1 MRKKPRNS
9 LFTTLLILGL
19 ILPGLVGIFAVQAKA
34 IEEQTLNAQ
43 LSLQNGPT
51 PTPTLTLTNTPPP
64 SLTSTAL
71 PFTDPSFPLGLSS
84 IDLYAFIQA
93 PVGQVARPYVIL
105 TAFASIPR
113 TGSVEIRGFIN
124 SQEFIC
130 IESPCAVFLQSSTR
144 LIFRAYANTGESS
157 EEVVASVSVTQGL
170 SGYSVNI
177 DTVSQF
183 TSFTDS
189 CSSTWG
195 IRDEDNVSWDNFA
208 QFPFQLN
215 TNKTLHTL
223 TAQLIFHGIVD
234 AGDCPSGG
242 LSIGLDWP
250 TSCGLEKAS
259 SAVTAWQNQFDGH
272 IWLASRD
279 YGIPP
284 KILKTLI
291 EFESQFWPGN
301 ARFQLN
307 EIGLGQLNELG
318 VDVLLRRDPAI
329 YQQVCPSVM
338 ADCSRPYASLA
349 PELQRQIRG
358 AVVSLADATCAG
370 CENGINLDIAK
381 ESINLIA
388 SVVRANCQQVNEI
401 LRIPYLPDPDADA
414 AAATAAVATVVA
426 GGDSPTTDYE
436 DMWRFTLASYHSGIS
451 CFQDAVFA
459 TRKNGLPIKWENVG
473 PEIKCSGGEDYVNG
487 YMDNLL
493 TYDFYLFEPSDALVG
508 MAEPTIVPTRTP
520 VPTPRVYAS
529 SARIIVQ
536 VYMDRNG
543 NGLPEDGEW
552 IDAMTVQV
560 TVSNNEQITQ
570 RTVNGVTIFDM
581 SGFAPNSGIDVS
593 LPGLYRNNV
602 FLLPEQ
608 GDITV
613 VFKFD
618 QPVLPTIL
626 P

>member
-1 MRKKPRNS
+1 MRTKPRNS

-34 IEEQTLNAQ
+34 IEEQTLNTQ
-43 LSLQNGPT
+43 LLLQNGPT
-51 PTPTLTLTNTPPP
+51 PTPALTLTNTPLPP
-64 SLTSTAL
+64 LTSTGL
-71 PFTDPSFPLGLSS
+71 PFTNSSSPLNPSSL
-84 IDLYAFIQA
+84 DLYAFIQA
-93 PVGQVARPYVIL
+93 PRGSVSRPYVTL

-113 TGSVEIRGFIN
+113 TGSVAIRGFIDT
-124 SQEFIC
+124 QEFIC
-130 IESPCAVFLQSSTR
+130 IESPCAIFLQASAR
-144 LIFRAYANTGESS
+144 LIFRAYADTGESS
-157 EEVVASVSVTQGL
+157 EEVIASVSVTQSLGR
-170 SGYSVNI
+170 YFVNI

-195 IRDEDNVSWDNFA
+195 IRDEDNASWDSFA
-208 QFPFQLN
+208 QFPFQIN

-223 TAQLIFHGIVD
+223 TARLIFNGVVD
-234 AGDCPSGG
+234 ASDCPAGG

-250 TSCGLEKAS
+250 TACGLQKAS
-259 SAVTAWQNQFDGH
+259 SEVTAWQNQFDGY

-301 ARFQLN
+301 SRFYLD
-307 EIGLGQLNELG
+307 EIGLGQINELG
-318 VDVLLRRDPAI
+318 VDVLLRRDPAF
-329 YQQVCPSVM
+329 YQRVCPSVM
-338 ADCSRPYASLA
+338 SDCSHPYASLDPA
-349 PELQRQIRG
+349 LQEQIRG
-358 AVVSLADATCAG
+358 AVVGLADATCAA
-370 CENGINLDIAK
+370 CENGVDLDKAK
-381 ESINLIA
+381 QSINLIA
-388 SVVRANCQQVNEI
+388 GLLKANCQQVNEI
-401 LRIPYLPDPDADA
+401 LRIPYLPDPDADTA
-414 AAATAAVATVVA
+414 TATAAVATVVA
-426 GGDSPTTDYE
+426 GGSSPVTDYE
-436 DMWRFTLASYHSGIS
+436 DMWRFTLSSYHSGVS
-451 CFQDAVFA
+451 CFTDAVFA
-459 TRKNGLPIKWENVG
+459 TRKNGLPIKWENVA
-473 PEIKCSGGEDYVNG
+473 PQLKCRGGADYVDG
-487 YMDNLL
+487 YMTNLL
-493 TYDFYLFEPSDALVG
+493 TYDLYLYEPSDALVG
-508 MAEPTIVPTRTP
+508 LALPTIVPTRTP
-520 VPTPRVYAS
+520 VPTPTVYVS

-560 TVSNNEQITQ
+560 SVSNTEQITQ
-570 RTVNGVTIFDM
+570 RTVNGIAIFDM
-581 SGFAPNSGIDVS
+581 SGYAPNSGIDVS

-608 GDITV
+608 GDVTI